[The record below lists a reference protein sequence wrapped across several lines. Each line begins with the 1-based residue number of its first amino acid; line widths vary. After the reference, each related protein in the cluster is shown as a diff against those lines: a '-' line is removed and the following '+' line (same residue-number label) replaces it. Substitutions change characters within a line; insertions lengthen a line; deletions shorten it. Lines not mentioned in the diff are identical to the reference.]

1 MTNRRDFLQKMTL
14 GAGVLLTQPRIERLF
29 NPKEKLGVALVG
41 LGNYSL
47 RQLAPALLETQHCR
61 LTGIVTGSPEKVPE

>member
-14 GAGVLLTQPRIERLF
+14 GAGILLTQPRMEHLF
-29 NPKEKLGVALVG
+29 NSKEKLGVALVG